1 MMSAEGKRWIV
12 AALSLL
18 FLGSL
23 VVVAYREVKTEHG
36 PGQRPAPV
44 VPADSKECVECHAKV
59 SPVIVEQWSDS
70 KHALRGIGCVGCHRA
85 DEKDVDAFIHKGVR
99 IATIV
104 SPKDCARCHP
114 KEVKEQAA
122 SRHAEAANTAGS
134 PDELLGAVV
143 EGNPTPT
150 LGCNGCHGS
159 VVKVLG
165 PGKLDPNTWPNG
177 GMGRVNPD
185 GSKGSCAACHY
196 RHDFSL
202 AIARGPETCGK
213 CHRGPEHPEL
223 EIYEESKHG
232 VRFGDLRE
240 QMNLSAQPWVLGRDY
255 HAAPTCAT
263 CHMSATPTQPVSHD
277 PGVRIAWNL
286 RPVVSVKQ
294 KDWETRRENMLDVCE
309 QCHSDQWAT
318 SYFKQYDAF
327 VTLYNTKFAEPAQK
341 IMDALYAA
349 KALTP
354 TQFDEPIEYTFF
366 ELWHHE
372 GRRAR
377 QGAAMM
383 GPDFVQWHGAYEVA
397 KSFYTRLVPA
407 AEQLRPGITTKL
419 LAGPEHAWR
428 KGTSRP
434 AAPAQP

>member
-1 MMSAEGKRWIV
+1 MIV
-12 AALSLL
+12 AVCLHTMRVYFTGAYRQPRELTWVVGCLLL
-18 FLGSL
+18 FTTLAAGLSGYSL
-23 VVVAYREVKTEHG
+23 VYEQLSYWGATVTSNLVAAVPGIGHFLARLVRGGDTVGAATLTRFFVAHIAILPGLIGLLVVAHVILIRVHGVSELKFKNSDSEPRVYPFIPDHLLIEVSIALVLMTLLNVVAVLHPAGLGERADPRTTPEHG

-134 PDELLGAVV
+134 PDELLGAEV

-196 RHDFSL
+196 RHD
-202 AIARGPETCGK
+202 
-213 CHRGPEHPEL
+213 
-223 EIYEESKHG
+223 
-232 VRFGDLRE
+232 
-240 QMNLSAQPWVLGRDY
+240 
-255 HAAPTCAT
+255 
-263 CHMSATPTQPVSHD
+263 
-277 PGVRIAWNL
+277 
-286 RPVVSVKQ
+286 
-294 KDWETRRENMLDVCE
+294 
-309 QCHSDQWAT
+309 
-318 SYFKQYDAF
+318 
-327 VTLYNTKFAEPAQK
+327 
-341 IMDALYAA
+341 
-349 KALTP
+349 
-354 TQFDEPIEYTFF
+354 
-366 ELWHHE
+366 
-372 GRRAR
+372 
-377 QGAAMM
+377 
-383 GPDFVQWHGAYEVA
+383 
-397 KSFYTRLVPA
+397 
-407 AEQLRPGITTKL
+407 
-419 LAGPEHAWR
+419 
-428 KGTSRP
+428 
-434 AAPAQP
+434 